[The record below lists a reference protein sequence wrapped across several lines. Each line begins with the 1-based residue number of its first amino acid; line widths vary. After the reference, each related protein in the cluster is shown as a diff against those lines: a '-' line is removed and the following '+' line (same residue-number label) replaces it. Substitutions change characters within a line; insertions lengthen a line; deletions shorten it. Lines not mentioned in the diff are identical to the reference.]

1 MKKTITLFLLII
13 SVFLIQSC
21 NNMNNLGTFYSLEE
35 AYEMKLISK
44 EDLINIAFYYNGE
57 KQINDSSISI
67 KEKIDLT
74 ETQEQKIKNAHA
86 DRLKDITDNID
97 LNLVYIKEYYG
108 QYNNCYAV
116 YIVDYYRAI
125 DVYTI
130 DEYVIDGVKF
140 KDYTIPSI
148 EIFII

>member
-67 KEKIDLT
+67 KEKIKLT

-97 LNLVYIKEYYG
+97 LSLVYIKEYYG

-116 YIVDYYRAI
+116 YIVDYYRTI